1 MLAVVDGMLRIGSG
15 HGPGQPPPGSARPVT
30 GRAAGHVVRRLP
42 GGWDVT
48 APDGGRLLIAGAPG
62 AVPEPGAAARPYD
75 VALLDLVASP
85 WQLGRLRQRGLVRA
99 GTIVAAIHLDD
110 RISAAELARRC
121 ALWGVTLPD
130 DGDFL
135 RELPAA
141 ARRPRPGTL
150 VLGGARSGKSGEA
163 ELRLAGEPEVTYLAT
178 AARVGAGADPDWARR
193 IAAHRARRPPGWKTA
208 EDADAAD
215 VLRYSSGAVLVD
227 SIGSWLAAV
236 LDQSGAWAPAAAGA
250 GLGDGPASAVDAA
263 VDRLVEAWRRA
274 PARIVAVSDEAGSGV
289 VPATRSGRLFR
300 DQLGLV
306 NQRLA
311 AESEEVV
318 LVVAGRALTVA
329 T

>member
-1 MLAVVDGMLRIGSG
+1 MLAVVDGTLRIGSG
-15 HGPGQPPPGSARPVT
+15 HWPGSRQPPGRARP
-30 GRAAGHVVRRLP
+30 AAGHVVRRLP

-75 VALLDLVASP
+75 VALLDLVARP

-135 RELPAA
+135 RAPARGPA
-141 ARRPRPGTL
+141 PPARTL

-178 AARVGAGADPDWARR
+178 AARTGADPDWARR
-193 IAAHRARRPPGWKTA
+193 IAAHRAGRPRAGKPLKMPMRRTCCVIHPGPSWWTA
-208 EDADAAD
+208 
-215 VLRYSSGAVLVD
+215 S
-227 SIGSWLAAV
+227 
-236 LDQSGAWAPAAAGA
+236 AAG
-250 GLGDGPASAVDAA
+250 
-263 VDRLVEAWRRA
+263 WRRCWTSPVPGPRPRPGPDLA
-274 PARIVAVSDEAGSGV
+274 TGRPARWMLRWTA
-289 VPATRSGRLFR
+289 
-300 DQLGLV
+300 
-306 NQRLA
+306 
-311 AESEEVV
+311 
-318 LVVAGRALTVA
+318 
-329 T
+329 